1 LRISEKRYKA
11 EQEVDHLKE
20 ILNKKNAYIRE
31 LEMKLKDTKAENSQL
46 HVKVYE
52 LEEEVKDLRSGNP
65 NHRKKPSISP
75 TRVSH

>member
-1 LRISEKRYKA
+1 M
-11 EQEVDHLKE
+11 DHLKE

-65 NHRKKPSISP
+65 
-75 TRVSH
+75 T